1 MPNQQSESFLEM
13 KCAFDS
19 ILNGPLLH
27 QISQKDQEKLINRSE
42 EGDRM
47 EVVLNIINKTLN
59 CTQEVIIRLK
69 ILVLVHDLL
78 ARQVSEENI
87 EFIGSSIARH

>member
-1 MPNQQSESFLEM
+1 
-13 KCAFDS
+13 
-19 ILNGPLLH
+19 
-27 QISQKDQEKLINRSE
+27 
-42 EGDRM
+42 M